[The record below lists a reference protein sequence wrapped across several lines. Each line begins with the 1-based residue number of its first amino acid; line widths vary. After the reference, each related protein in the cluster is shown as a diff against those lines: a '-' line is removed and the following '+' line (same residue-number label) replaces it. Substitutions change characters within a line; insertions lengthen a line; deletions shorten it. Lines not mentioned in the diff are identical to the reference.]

1 MILTYDEALKRASNP
16 DWFKSFYN
24 KDELASDEEVLQIN
38 NLVKEVGED
47 KLFEYFEIKE
57 DMVLQ
62 KEYVLDLIEYL
73 EETKEALKL

>member
-1 MILTYDEALKRASNP
+1 MILTYDEALKKANNP
-16 DWFKSFYN
+16 DWFKSFY
-24 KDELASDEEVLQIN
+24 KKEDLASDEDVIKIN

-73 EETKEALKL
+73 EELKGGN